1 MHSALSIKRIT
12 VTVEIY
18 KDSLVALQKKKGF
31 AEKNARLLESN
42 KISLVKSA
50 LQKNRYYYDKN
61 TVNFAELI
69 GGYVDKDYFIPV
81 SFGVKLSNTNGNSLY
96 IMIGGEKIKKA
107 KVIKS
112 VGSETPGAADSRLA
126 TLSIPQILSNVNT
139 TDIIRYI
146 PDGFLNEEKRK
157 IKYKAISDTI
167 VYTNKKNDAKYKQY
181 IESGNMATAQ
191 AMVEQAAREKG
202 YDKGFYNIIVTQ
214 YEPDSLKQYL
224 NNNTVIYNKK
234 TMNGKYQVDSGRIVA
249 SAHDM
254 PFIANTIIPKNTDV
268 STENNKKIKASP
280 AVTKLN
286 GLKMAGNTS
295 NIIIPENSDLST
307 ENDKKYLEAVKNG
320 DMATA

>member
-1 MHSALSIKRIT
+1 M
-12 VTVEIY
+12 TVEIY

-126 TLSIPQILSNVNT
+126 EVSVAQILSNVNN
-139 TDIIRYI
+139 TDIIKYV
-146 PDGFLNEEKRK
+146 PDGFLNDEKKK
-157 IKYKAISDTI
+157 IKYEA
-167 VYTNKKNDAKYKQY
+167 
-181 IESGNMATAQ
+181 
-191 AMVEQAAREKG
+191 
-202 YDKGFYNIIVTQ
+202 
-214 YEPDSLKQYL
+214 
-224 NNNTVIYNKK
+224 
-234 TMNGKYQVDSGRIVA
+234 
-249 SAHDM
+249 
-254 PFIANTIIPKNTDV
+254 IANTAIY
-268 STENNKKIKASP
+268 KIKR
-280 AVTKLN
+280 T
-286 GLKMAGNTS
+286 TI
-295 NIIIPENSDLST
+295 NIKAL
-307 ENDKKYLEAVKNG
+307 
-320 DMATA
+320 